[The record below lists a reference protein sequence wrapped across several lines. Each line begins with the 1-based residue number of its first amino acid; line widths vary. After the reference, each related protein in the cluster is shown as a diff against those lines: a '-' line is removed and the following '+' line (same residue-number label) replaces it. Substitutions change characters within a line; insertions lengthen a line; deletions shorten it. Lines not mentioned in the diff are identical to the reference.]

1 MRSCLVFCAGTPIS
15 CWEMNLIMDWMS
27 VGLGRSDCLNI
38 LCSLLYLLW
47 SWSFWGMYA
56 NMLDSICICMYL
68 YV

>member
-1 MRSCLVFCAGTPIS
+1 M
-15 CWEMNLIMDWMS
+15 MDWMS